1 MGRIFCGEPGRE
13 LRGELGSLWA
23 AATPAAGG
31 GKWPDVPLEMR
42 PWGGEG
48 QGRESEMN

>member
-31 GKWPDVPLEMR
+31 GKWPDVPLETR
-42 PWGGEG
+42 PFGEG
-48 QGRESEMN
+48 QGREREMN